1 MKLSLSLM
9 TLAILLLASAVAQ
22 AADKPKTNG
31 TIPPPHADGEK
42 GKPAPMPPVPAAS
55 APVVASASLLPPP
68 PLDAAPAQMDPRSGA
83 WRQQW
88 ILSPADGL
96 GQVAG
101 GVGDSCGNCRRK
113 SCRLGGTYGRNA
125 WAWCCK

>member
-1 MKLSLSLM
+1 MKLSLSLV
-9 TLAILLLASAVAQ
+9 TLAILLLGSALAQ

-31 TIPPPHADGEK
+31 TIPPPHADAEK

-55 APVVASASLLPPP
+55 SPVVASLLPPP

-113 SCRLGGTYGRNA
+113 TCRLCGTYGRNA